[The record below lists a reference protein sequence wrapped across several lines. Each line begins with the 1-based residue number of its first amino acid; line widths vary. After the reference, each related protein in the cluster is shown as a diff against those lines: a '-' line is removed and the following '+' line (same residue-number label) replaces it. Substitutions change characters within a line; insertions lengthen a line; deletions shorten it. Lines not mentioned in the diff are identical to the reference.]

1 VVHLDLIFS
10 VLTFRNDVLDDVAKC
25 AGRIRYHSEIVVGG
39 QIIALRF

>member
-10 VLTFRNDVLDDVAKC
+10 VWIFENDVLEDVAKC

-39 QIIALRF
+39 QIMALRF